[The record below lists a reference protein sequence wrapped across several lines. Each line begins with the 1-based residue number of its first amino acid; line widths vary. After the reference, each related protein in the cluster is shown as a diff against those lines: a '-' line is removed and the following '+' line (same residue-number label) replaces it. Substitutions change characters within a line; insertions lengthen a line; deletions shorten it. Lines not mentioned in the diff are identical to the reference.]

1 MRARQN
7 NMIHLSS
14 TFPFVSHS
22 AGKALTPS
30 HSELSGATTLQT
42 TKTSSATASLAIL
55 SACARASSRV
65 VNPLLWHPSGQY
77 EPGLPLEIEPG
88 RQFSASKT
96 EIQRPVVAWRIT
108 AMTALGS
115 FVSCLVFRF
124 MNWVL
129 AANIPPSAS
138 HSRTS
143 SPHHDD

>member
-77 EPGLPLEIEPG
+77 EARVAVGGGGGGG
-88 RQFSASKT
+88 RVSLHTQTQHKKT
-96 EIQRPVVAWRIT
+96 
-108 AMTALGS
+108 
-115 FVSCLVFRF
+115 
-124 MNWVL
+124 
-129 AANIPPSAS
+129 
-138 HSRTS
+138 SR
-143 SPHHDD
+143 